1 MRSLNIKPT
10 ILELNQ
16 YYEKN
21 KKEGFFKIIFNFNIF
36 KSNWFLILLQ
46 IFKTEDGQIDF
57 ADFLNILYAHMQV
70 EDANKE
76 ILNAFVRNA
85 FY

>member
-21 KKEGFFKIIFNFNIF
+21 KKEGLYLVLKNM
-36 KSNWFLILLQ
+36 KLQ
-46 IFKTEDGQIDF
+46 IALKQFQT
-57 ADFLNILYAHMQV
+57 
-70 EDANKE
+70 
-76 ILNAFVRNA
+76 
-85 FY
+85 